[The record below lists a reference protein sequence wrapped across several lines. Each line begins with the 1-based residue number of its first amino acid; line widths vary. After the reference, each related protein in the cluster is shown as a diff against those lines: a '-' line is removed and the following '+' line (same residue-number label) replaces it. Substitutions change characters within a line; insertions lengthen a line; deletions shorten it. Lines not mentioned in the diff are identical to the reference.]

1 MINRYKRNFV
11 KNSLKQLIR
20 CPTRVPCNISTLI
33 DHIFTNS
40 TEKTFQSGIIDPG
53 ISDHKLLFCTR
64 KVKRVKFHKGTVK
77 KYVRS
82 RFPSFDPS
90 SPLVCPFSFSSTPP
104 PPKVRLF
111 WLELTLSPSISIL
124 EKFREKKLIISTIV
138 SLVELNVSFK
148 KP

>member
-82 RFPSFDPS
+82 RFPSFDP
-90 SPLVCPFSFSSTPP
+90 PPHLPPCLPFSVFEHP
-104 PPKVRLF
+104 
-111 WLELTLSPSISIL
+111 LSPQATFVL
-124 EKFREKKLIISTIV
+124 ARTHPL
-138 SLVELNVSFK
+138 SLNFYT
-148 KP
+148 

>member
-53 ISDHKLLFCTR
+53 ISDHKLLFWTR
-64 KVKRVKFHKGTVK
+64 KMKRVKFHKGTVK
-77 KYVRS
+77 EYIRS
-82 RFPSFDPS
+82 KFPSFDPAPHLPPCLPFFVFEHPT
-90 SPLVCPFSFSSTPP
+90 SPQGTFVLARTHPLP
-104 PPKVRLF
+104 
-111 WLELTLSPSISIL
+111 
-124 EKFREKKLIISTIV
+124 
-138 SLVELNVSFK
+138 LNFYT
-148 KP
+148 